1 MEMRNGQI
9 VLNIAVGK
17 ADEMATLYD
26 FPGEGL
32 ATLEP
37 AIKDYRQDKQKQV
50 VTKKTIVP
58 QLSMK
63 QICERYFV
71 KKPNVLNLDIEGLG
85 ARALMGNDWSNPK
98 CIPDF
103 IIIEDN
109 VLNEISGDPSIKE
122 ILTKN
127 GYNTLGGMVN
137 ENSFYVKK

>member
-1 MEMRNGQI
+1 MRNGYT

-37 AIKDYRQDKQKQV
+37 TIKDYRAKNQKQT
-50 VTKKTIVP
+50 VTNKTIVP

-109 VLNEISGDPSIKE
+109 VLNKVSGDASISKV
-122 ILTKN
+122 LGDN
-127 GYNTLGGMVN
+127 GYISMGYKVN